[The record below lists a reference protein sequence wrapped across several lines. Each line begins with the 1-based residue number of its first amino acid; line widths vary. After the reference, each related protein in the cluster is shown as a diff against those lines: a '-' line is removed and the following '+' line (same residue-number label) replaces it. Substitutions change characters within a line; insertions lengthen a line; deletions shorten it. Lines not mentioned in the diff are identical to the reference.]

1 MSFLKIKDPT
11 KRDEIVKE
19 FLESK
24 RNIKLNSMIEKIG
37 EDIDQQEYKKIF
49 KPITEQS
56 KENVEAIEK
65 LSENLSDKDK
75 LKIPLAIEDKS
86 DDKLEFGPIAT
97 EYLKKYLTKEGAD
110 KTFGFSENNGKFFMG
125 DKEINFE
132 NDDVIVGEEKYKGT
146 KGLWDLI
153 VSKDPQDFTDEDVL
167 QYKDLLLETNAIKQK
182 GSNKPKS
189 SKSRKWNQIIK
200 PIWDEYYKGRITEI
214 TGEGLED
221 LIDRFDLLIRS
232 KNAGHNNVKNEC
244 KNILK
249 KLLKENV
256 IDKNEYNLLHKKC

>member
-1 MSFLKIKDPT
+1 MS
-11 KRDEIVKE
+11 VG
-19 FLESK
+19 
-24 RNIKLNSMIEKIG
+24 NG
-37 EDIDQQEYKKIF
+37 ENK
-49 KPITEQS
+49 
-56 KENVEAIEK
+56 
-65 LSENLSDKDK
+65 
-75 LKIPLAIEDKS
+75 
-86 DDKLEFGPIAT
+86 
-97 EYLKKYLTKEGAD
+97 
-110 KTFGFSENNGKFFMG
+110 GKFFMG